1 MTGRRARGVATAA
14 AAALLLVGC
23 GVPENATLR
32 RIDRETVP
40 YRLLEE
46 APAAAPAPETT
57 PTGPAV
63 TVPQVY
69 FVDQEDRLV
78 PQAQPLGAQ
87 GLFSVATSLLS
98 ALAAGP
104 TEDQRARGLAT
115 ALGPDVGL
123 RLAQVT
129 NGVASVEIAL
139 SEQGP
144 VADRLPL
151 AIGQLVLSVT
161 SVDGIDAVRL
171 LQNGEPVEAP
181 LPGGERT
188 SEPLV
193 PSDYVTLLTPSAA
206 RVQQQSAPGS
216 TGSAPAPAGSPTG
229 R

>member
-1 MTGRRARGVATAA
+1 MTGRPARAAA
-14 AAALLLVGC
+14 AVVAAALLLVAC
-23 GVPENATLR
+23 GVPQDTVLR
-32 RIDRETVP
+32 TIDRDEVP
-40 YRLLEE
+40 YRLLDE
-46 APAAAPAPETT
+46 APAPPAPETT

-78 PQAQPLGAQ
+78 PQPQPLGAE
-87 GLFSVATSLLS
+87 GLFSVVTSLLG

-123 RLAQVT
+123 QLAQLV
-129 NGVASVEIAL
+129 NGIASVEIAL
-139 SEQGP
+139 SDQGP

-161 SVDGIDAVRL
+161 SVEGIDAVRL
-171 LQNGEPVEAP
+171 LQNGEAVDAP

-188 SEPLV
+188 PEPLV
-193 PSDYVTLLTPSAA
+193 PSDYVELLTPSAS
-206 RVQQQSAPGS
+206 RVQQKAAPE
-216 TGSAPAPAGSPTG
+216 PAVASPSPGGSPSG

>member
-1 MTGRRARGVATAA
+1 MTGRPARAA
-14 AAALLLVGC
+14 AAVAAAAMLLVAC
-23 GVPENATLR
+23 GVPQDASLR
-32 RIDRETVP
+32 TIDRDEVP
-40 YRLLEE
+40 YRLLDDPP
-46 APAAAPAPETT
+46 APPAPETT

-78 PQAQPLGAQ
+78 PQPQPLGAE
-87 GLFSVATSLLS
+87 GLFAVTASLLG

-123 RLAQVT
+123 QLAQLV

-139 SEQGP
+139 SDQGP
-144 VADRLPL
+144 VADRLPV

-161 SVDGIDAVRL
+161 SVEGIDAVRL
-171 LQNGEPVEAP
+171 LQNGEAVEAP

-193 PSDYVTLLTPSAA
+193 PSDYVELLTPSAS
-206 RVQQQSAPGS
+206 RVQQKAAPEPTVAS
-216 TGSAPAPAGSPTG
+216 PSPTG
-229 R
+229 SPSGR